1 MKAFYRIAC
10 GVAAVLISLGLL
22 LSLVGFLIGGRVARL
37 DEVVFPL
44 HGSWRIG
51 PFNGWGNPLYGSDTI
66 DTVYPG
72 GITQLDFDLSC
83 ADVTIKTG
91 DAFRVE
97 AKKINAKRFRTEVD
111 GDTWEIECDTKNVN
125 RMSGDKVPTI
135 TITLPRSFVAEDAE
149 LALSMGDLTVKNLS
163 ARESSLEVGMGN
175 LIATGF
181 SSGDCEIT
189 IGMGSLELAGMIT
202 GQGFISCG
210 MGSAEL
216 MLAGNPQDYGYNVTV
231 GMGSVE
237 INGEDI
243 SSDGLPP
250 IGSEVVGG
258 FGAERSWNLEAPNRF
273 TIDCGMGSVELT
285 FREG

>member
-1 MKAFYRIAC
+1 M
-10 GVAAVLISLGLL
+10 L
-22 LSLVGFLIGGRVARL
+22 
-37 DEVVFPL
+37 
-44 HGSWRIG
+44 
-51 PFNGWGNPLYGSDTI
+51 
-66 DTVYPG
+66 
-72 GITQLDFDLSC
+72 
-83 ADVTIKTG
+83 
-91 DAFRVE
+91 FR
-97 AKKINAKRFRTEVD
+97 
-111 GDTWEIECDTKNVN
+111 
-125 RMSGDKVPTI
+125 S
-135 TITLPRSFVAEDAE
+135 

-189 IGMGSLELAGMIT
+189 IGMGSLELAGTIT

-216 MLAGNPQDYGYNVTV
+216 MLTGNPQDYGYNVTV